1 MSELPRSFNSAAR
14 RRHNHHTFQVD
25 LQGADSDHST
35 GHSLVNFGPSAG
47 QNYLPNPVS
56 DKNPSS
62 KNRPVQSSSF
72 SNFSSLISAPG
83 QIWNSAQNS
92 LQAFADQYTQSLE
105 APTQQSTFRPP
116 QEPDFSDFSAPLI
129 PVEMPFRDRT
139 SEFRTVTKSCQLKY
153 QANGH
158 LNNKDERDKIVR
170 NSIQFNQLARRIG
183 RDLSLTCAKMEKLTQ
198 LAKKK
203 SLFDDRA
210 GEVEELSQI
219 IKQDITGLN
228 KQIANLQE
236 VIKQRTI
243 ANHLRDHQ
251 NQDHSKLVVVG
262 LQSKLANVSK
272 NFQGVLEICTQNL
285 KLKKS
290 RREKFSQPASV
301 PSNLPP
307 SASNGHMG
315 SVLLH
320 DDAMAS
326 GSTSVTV
333 DMDRLEQQRMQDQLS
348 LIDENEAYHRDRYNA
363 MENIESSIA
372 ELGTIF
378 RQLASLVSEQG
389 EMITRIDT
397 NVEDTVMNVEAAHH
411 ELLRYFNNISR
422 NRWLIIKVF
431 GVLMAF
437 FIFFVIFLT

>member
-1 MSELPRSFNSAAR
+1 MSELPRSLNSAAR

-25 LQGADSDHST
+25 LQGVDSDHST

-47 QNYLPNPVS
+47 QNNFPNSVT

-92 LQAFADQYTQSLE
+92 FQAFADQYTQSLE
-105 APTQQSTFRPP
+105 APTQQSTFRPQ

-153 QANGH
+153 QSNGH

-210 GEVEELSQI
+210 GEVEELSLI

-236 VIKQRTI
+236 
-243 ANHLRDHQ
+243 
-251 NQDHSKLVVVG
+251 
-262 LQSKLANVSK
+262 SKLANVSK

-326 GSTSVTV
+326 GSTSVAV
-333 DMDRLEQQRMQDQLS
+333 DMDRLEHQRMQDQLS
-348 LIDENEAYHRDRYNA
+348 LIDENQAYHRDRYNA

-397 NVEDTVMNVEAAHH
+397 NVEDTVMNVDAAHH